1 MTVTKIPATTK
12 IPPKTEIPEGKS
24 ITDVYGIDNKPS
36 KERQTGNSA
45 LGKDAFLQLLIT
57 QLQNQ
62 DPTNPMDDKEF
73 IAQMAQ
79 FSSLEQMTN
88 MTTALENLTQL
99 QQQSQL
105 IEFNSFIG
113 KDVKWHEVTD
123 KKGEDG
129 KPIVNEGTGTVVR
142 VKYDGEGV
150 IFVLADGKELTP
162 SNISEVIN
170 GGATGSVGGSLVEAS
185 MLIGKNITYKVTED
199 KDDNDGSEEKPKEIT
214 NEATVQSVSKKDGQ
228 IKYILSNGDEVTA
241 DQILSI
247 SQ

>member
-1 MTVTKIPATTK
+1 MADTTK
-12 IPPKTEIPEGKS
+12 IPDKKS
-24 ITDVYGIDNKPS
+24 ILDDYNVANKPS
-36 KERQTGNSA
+36 NQRQTGNSA

-123 KKGEDG
+123 EKGEDG

-142 VKYDGEGV
+142 VKYNGEGV

-170 GGATGSVGGSLVEAS
+170 GSTGSTGGSLVEAS

-199 KDDNDGSEEKPKEIT
+199 KDDNEESEEPPKEVT

-241 DQILSI
+241 DQIVSI
-247 SQ
+247 AQGK

>member
-1 MTVTKIPATTK
+1 MADTTK
-12 IPPKTEIPEGKS
+12 IPDKKS
-24 ITDVYGIDNKPS
+24 ILDDYNVANKPS
-36 KERQTGNSA
+36 NQRQTGNSA

-142 VKYDGEGV
+142 VKYNGEGV

-170 GGATGSVGGSLVEAS
+170 GSTGSTGES
-185 MLIGKNITYKVTED
+185 
-199 KDDNDGSEEKPKEIT
+199 
-214 NEATVQSVSKKDGQ
+214 
-228 IKYILSNGDEVTA
+228 
-241 DQILSI
+241 
-247 SQ
+247 

>member
-1 MTVTKIPATTK
+1 MADTTK
-12 IPPKTEIPEGKS
+12 IPDKKS
-24 ITDVYGIDNKPS
+24 ILDDYNIANKPS
-36 KERQTGNSA
+36 NQRQTGNSA

-113 KDVKWHEVTD
+113 KDVKWHELTD
-123 KKGEDG
+123 EMGEDG

-142 VKYDGEGV
+142 VKYNGEGV
-150 IFVLADGKELTP
+150 VFVLADGKELTP

-170 GGATGSVGGSLVEAS
+170 GSTGSTGGSLVEAS
-185 MLIGKNITYKVTED
+185 MLIGKSITYKVTQD
-199 KDDNDGSEEKPKEIT
+199 KDDNEESEEPPKDVT

-241 DQILSI
+241 DQIVSI
-247 SQ
+247 AQGK

>member
-1 MTVTKIPATTK
+1 
-12 IPPKTEIPEGKS
+12 
-24 ITDVYGIDNKPS
+24 
-36 KERQTGNSA
+36 
-45 LGKDAFLQLLIT
+45 
-57 QLQNQ
+57 
-62 DPTNPMDDKEF
+62 MDDKEF

-113 KDVKWHEVTD
+113 KEVKWHELTD

-142 VKYDGEGV
+142 VKYSGEGV

-162 SNISEVIN
+162 ANISEVIN
-170 GGATGSVGGSLVEAS
+170 GSASGNGGSLVEAS
-185 MLIGKNITYKVTED
+185 MLIGKNITYKVTTD
-199 KDDNDGSEEKPKEIT
+199 KDDNEESEEQPKEVT

-241 DQILSI
+241 DQIVSI
-247 SQ
+247 AQGK

>member
-1 MTVTKIPATTK
+1 MADTTK
-12 IPPKTEIPEGKS
+12 IPDKKS
-24 ITDVYGIDNKPS
+24 ILDDYNVANKPS
-36 KERQTGNSA
+36 NQRQTGNSA

-142 VKYDGEGV
+142 VKYNGEGV

-170 GGATGSVGGSLVEAS
+170 GSTGSTGGSLVEAS

-199 KDDNDGSEEKPKEIT
+199 KDDNEESEESPNEVT

-241 DQILSI
+241 DQIVSI
-247 SQ
+247 AQGK

>member
-1 MTVTKIPATTK
+1 MADATKIGDK
-12 IPPKTEIPEGKS
+12 KS
-24 ITDVYGIDNKPS
+24 VLDEYNIGNKPS
-36 KERQTGNSA
+36 NQKQTGNSP
-45 LGKDAFLQLLIT
+45 LGKDAFLKLLIT

-62 DPTNPMDDKEF
+62 DPTNPMDDKQF

-88 MTTALENLTQL
+88 MTTALEELTQV

-105 IEFNSFIG
+105 IQFNSFIG
-113 KDVKWHEVTD
+113 KDIKWHELTTEKD
-123 KKGEDG
+123 ENG

-142 VKYDGEGV
+142 VKYNGESV

-170 GGATGSVGGSLVEAS
+170 SGDSGTGGSLVEAS
-185 MLIGKNITYKVTED
+185 MLIGKNVAYKVSED
-199 KDDNDGSEEKPKEIT
+199 KEDEDGEAIDEVT
-214 NEATVQSVSKKDGQ
+214 NEATVQSVTKKDGQ
-228 IKYILSNGDEVTA
+228 IKYILSNGVEITA

>member
-1 MTVTKIPATTK
+1 MADTTK
-12 IPPKTEIPEGKS
+12 IPDTKS
-24 ITDVYGIDNKPS
+24 ILDDYNIANKPS
-36 KERQTGNSA
+36 NQKQTGNSA

-88 MTTALENLTQL
+88 MTTAIENLTQL

-113 KDVKWHEVTD
+113 KEVKWHELTD

-142 VKYDGEGV
+142 VKYSGEGV

-170 GGATGSVGGSLVEAS
+170 GSMSGNGGSLVEAS

-199 KDDNDGSEEKPKEIT
+199 KDDNEESEESPKEVT

-241 DQILSI
+241 DQIVSI
-247 SQ
+247 AQGK

>member
-1 MTVTKIPATTK
+1 MADTTK
-12 IPPKTEIPEGKS
+12 IPDKKS
-24 ITDVYGIDNKPS
+24 ILDDYNVANKPS
-36 KERQTGNSA
+36 NQRQTGNSA

-142 VKYDGEGV
+142 VKYNGEGV

-170 GGATGSVGGSLVEAS
+170 GSTGSTGGSLVEAS

-199 KDDNDGSEEKPKEIT
+199 KDDNEESEESPNEVT

-228 IKYILSNGDEVTA
+228 IKYILSNGDEITA
-241 DQILSI
+241 DQIVSI
-247 SQ
+247 AQGK